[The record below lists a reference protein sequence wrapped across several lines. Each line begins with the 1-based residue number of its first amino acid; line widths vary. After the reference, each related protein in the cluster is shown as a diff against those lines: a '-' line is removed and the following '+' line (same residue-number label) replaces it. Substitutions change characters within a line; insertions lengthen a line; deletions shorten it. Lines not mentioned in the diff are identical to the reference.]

1 MPETP
6 SFSSLKEEK
15 MLSLLEAP
23 GWLRDSAVLGCC
35 SVISLPSLLLIQ
47 KVNYAPSCS
56 QDIKWHSMGK
66 DKTAPNPLP
75 SSDTTFL
82 ISLLPGDNDASGPH
96 LTEDSDLPS
105 TPPAHHLPPDLH
117 SASRRCSGFL
127 IACASL
133 PGLCSLCQQL

>member
-96 LTEDSDLPS
+96 LTEALAFAAHLLPLTCLLTS
-105 TPPAHHLPPDLH
+105 TQTAEGV
-117 SASRRCSGFL
+117 RGCGF
-127 IACASL
+127 
-133 PGLCSLCQQL
+133 LCSLCQN